1 MFNLTKAVALVA
13 AVTISGLVCIS
24 CYTVSLDHRMSSIED
39 RMSSVELK
47 IDAVLQ
53 IIQQKH

>member
-24 CYTVSLDHRMSSIED
+24 CYTVSFDHRMSAIED